1 MPQLQQMV
9 LQDRANPPVDHTF
22 TPRNIVGG
30 VGELVE
36 SQGVPVGEK
45 RFTVSLRKT
54 QNGRYKATLKLAIPV
69 VAAKL
74 VDGISTPTVVRT
86 AYVEVNTDFA
96 GTSSK
101 EERDDAIGLMASA
114 LASDNAMINSVISDL
129 EGIY

>member
-96 GTSSK
+96 GTSSQ
-101 EERDDAIGLMASA
+101 EERADAIGLMTSA
-114 LASDNAMINSVISDL
+114 LASDNTMINSVVTDL